1 MMNAATPVHALFS
14 HSANHVVA
22 AAIEI
27 IVTSH

>member
-1 MMNAATPVHALFS
+1 MNATTAVRALFI
-14 HSANHVVA
+14 HSANHVVV